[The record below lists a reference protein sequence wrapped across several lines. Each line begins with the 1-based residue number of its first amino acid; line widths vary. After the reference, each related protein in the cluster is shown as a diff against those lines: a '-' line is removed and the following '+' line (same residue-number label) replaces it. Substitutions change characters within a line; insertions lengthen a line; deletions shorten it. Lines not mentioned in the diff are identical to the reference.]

1 MSSLQ
6 IWSRP
11 LMIPRLSYC
20 VDAGTL
26 SADPSIAASSTT
38 MSASTS
44 SASGSI
50 PLSTV
55 YLTTR
60 TSETV
65 MSSIQISAT
74 TTTESISTTPPLIT
88 GASTPSL
95 FTFANRPSETQEPFQ
110 HLISVNSYAGN
121 CIEAVQMLLWFATY
135 NLFTALVG
143 LALGSHRI
151 RKRTSDMFRTSKSKK
166 QVIRISSFTS
176 AIVGSLVLQ
185 VSASI
190 GTAYILR
197 TEAQTTSVGYLLAVW
212 VARPLATPL
221 VIWLTMVN
229 PPEYILQMLEI
240 TLVDT
245 IYSFLSLYVF
255 GLVAHS
261 LNKSPES
268 SYPHIG
274 QVARAGAALGIFALL
289 LTIALLVWLLM
300 SKWPWRWFNTERIL
314 NNAIWH
320 KLQTSRGFKRAVV
333 CVFIVHSIRFVA
345 SYLLWT
351 GLLELNE
358 GAFCPHYRTLF
369 EIMALWLGVPI
380 IDNIWRAWAAGG

>member
-1 MSSLQ
+1 
-6 IWSRP
+6 
-11 LMIPRLSYC
+11 MIPHLSYC

-26 SADPSIAASSTT
+26 STDPSLAASSTT

-50 PLSTV
+50 PLITV

-60 TSETV
+60 TSQAV
-65 MSSIQISAT
+65 ISSIQVAAT
-74 TTTESISTTPPLIT
+74 ATESISR
-88 GASTPSL
+88 TPSL
-95 FTFANRPSETQEPFQ
+95 ITAASTLSLFTYANRPSETQEPFQ
-110 HLISVNSYAGN
+110 HLISVNSYAGD

-135 NLFTALVG
+135 NLFTALAG

-151 RKRTSDMFRTSKSKK
+151 RRRTSGMFRTSKPKK

-185 VSASI
+185 ISASV

-197 TEAQTTSVGYLLAVW
+197 TEAQTTSVGYLFAFW

-221 VIWLTMVN
+221 VIWLTMLN
-229 PPEYILQMLEI
+229 PPEYILQMLEV

-245 IYSFLSLYVF
+245 IYSFLSLYAF

-300 SKWPWRWFNTERIL
+300 SKCPWRWFSTERIL
-314 NNAIWH
+314 NIASWR
-320 KLQTSRGFKRAVV
+320 KLRGSRGFKRAVV

-345 SYLLWT
+345 CYLLWT

>member
-11 LMIPRLSYC
+11 LMIPHLSYC

-26 SADPSIAASSTT
+26 STDPSLAASSTT
-38 MSASTS
+38 IPASTS

-60 TSETV
+60 TSQAV
-65 MSSIQISAT
+65 MSSIQIAA
-74 TTTESISTTPPLIT
+74 TTTESVSRTPSLIT
-88 GASTPSL
+88 AASTPSL
-95 FTFANRPSETQEPFQ
+95 LTYANRPSETQEPFR
-110 HLISVNSYAGN
+110 HLISVNSYAGD

-135 NLFTALVG
+135 NLFTALAG

-151 RKRTSDMFRTSKSKK
+151 RKRTSGMFRTSKSKK
-166 QVIRISSFTS
+166 QVIQISSLTS

-185 VSASI
+185 ISASV
-190 GTAYILR
+190 GTAYILC
-197 TEAQTTSVGYLLAVW
+197 TEAQTTSVGYLFAFW

-229 PPEYILQMLEI
+229 PPEYILQMLEV

-245 IYSFLSLYVF
+245 IYSFLSLYAF

-289 LTIALLVWLLM
+289 LTIAILVWLLV
-300 SKWPWRWFNTERIL
+300 SECPWRWFYTERIL
-314 NNAIWH
+314 NNAGWRN
-320 KLQTSRGFKRAVV
+320 LRGFRGFKRAVV
-333 CVFIVHSIRFVA
+333 CVFIIHSIRFVA
-345 SYLLWT
+345 CYLLWT
-351 GLLELNE
+351 GLLELSE
-358 GAFCPHYRTLF
+358 GAFCPQYRTLF

-380 IDNIWRAWAAGG
+380 IDNIGRAWAAGG